1 MKFVYLCFFLII
13 LASCSQGVGIH
24 NKVLEKSISSALE
37 KESVKEI
44 DLDPLTD
51 FDWDK
56 AYIFTPYTTQETINK
71 QLGVK
76 IKDPSNID
84 YRDDINL
91 VVFLEKNK
99 VVQYIEIP
107 RKYGDLLNENKDGI
121 TPSDAILKIKKH

>member
-1 MKFVYLCFFLII
+1 MCVLLII
-13 LASCSQGVGIH
+13 LTSCSQSVGIH

-44 DLDPLTD
+44 DLNTLTD

-76 IKDPSNID
+76 FKDPSNID
-84 YRDDINL
+84 YRDDIYL
-91 VVFLEKNK
+91 IVFLGKNK

-107 RKYGDLLNENKDGI
+107 TKYGYLSNENKDGF
-121 TPSDAILKIKKH
+121 TPSDAILKIKKY